1 MSLKLN
7 REPEELCI
15 NTIRMLS
22 ADAVQNAN
30 AGHPGMP
37 MGAAAMA
44 YTLWTQFLKH
54 NPRNPQWFDRDRF
67 VLSGGHG
74 SMLLYS
80 LLYLSG
86 YDLPLEEIK
95 HFRKWGSKTAG
106 HPERG
111 LVPGVE
117 VTTGPLGQGFAN
129 GVGLAIAEAWLAARY
144 NRPGHKIVNHYTYAI
159 CGDGDLMEGISQEAA
174 SLAGHLRLGKLIY
187 LYDQNHISLAGA
199 TEIDFTE
206 DVARRFEASGWHTR
220 VVPDGND
227 TEDVARAIR
236 EAQAEN
242 QRPSLILARTHI
254 GYGSP
259 HKQDNF
265 SSHGDPLGEDELQA
279 TKRALGWPTMEKFY
293 LPQDSVDYF
302 RQAVP
307 HGEQMEQDWR
317 KKFDAYKQAYPRD
330 AAEFESLVC
339 GHLPQNW
346 DVDLPRWKP
355 TDKPIATRAA
365 GGEVMNALAKHIPNL
380 MGGSADLNPS
390 TRTALKGFGDFQS
403 PEVSGPG
410 TLGAVGGE
418 WSYAGRNIA
427 FGVREHAMGAA
438 VNGMA
443 AHGGLLPFS
452 ATFFMFSD
460 YMKPAIRLGALSHL
474 KAIYIFTHDSIGLGE
489 DGPTHQP
496 IEHLAGLRAIPGLTV
511 IRPADPN
518 ETTEAWAFA
527 IQNDGPTLLV
537 LTRQIVAHLDR
548 SGAKNPGVARGAYI
562 LAGAEYGS
570 PDVALIGTGSEVDL
584 CVQASEK
591 LKKFGVKVRVISMP
605 SWSLFEAQDV
615 AYRESVLPKDLKKR
629 VTVEAGSPVGW
640 HRWAGDEGAV
650 IGVERFG
657 ASAPGQE
664 VLSHLGF
671 TADRVAATALRLLGM
686 NSEADQQY
694 GAETVGFHADILPL
708 FTEQDIR
715 AMSKAFN
722 LASYDDVKAHSAAIY
737 DRLRGVGGA
746 VMPPPPPKGQGP
758 WPQSRIDVFAKWMA
772 GGYRP

>member
-1 MSLKLN
+1 MKPN
-7 REPEELCI
+7 RELQDLCI
-15 NTIRMLS
+15 NTIRILS

-44 YTLWTQFLKH
+44 FTLWTQFLKH
-54 NPRNPQWFDRDRF
+54 NPRNPQWVDRDRF

-86 YDLPLEEIK
+86 YDLALDEIK
-95 HFRKWGSKTAG
+95 RFRKWGSKAPG

-111 LVPGVE
+111 LTDGVE

-144 NRPGHKIVNHYTYAI
+144 NRPEHKIVDHYTYGI

-206 DVARRFEASGWHTR
+206 DVAKRFEASGWHIR

-236 EAQAEN
+236 EAQAED

-265 SSHGDPLGEDELQA
+265 SAHGDPLGEEELQA
-279 TKRALGWPTMEKFY
+279 TKKALGWPTIEKFH
-293 LPQDSVDYF
+293 LPQASVEYF

-307 HGEQMEQDWR
+307 QGAQMEDEWR
-317 KKFDAYKQAYPRD
+317 KKFDAYKQAFPGE
-330 AAEFESLVC
+330 AAEFESIVSDK
-339 GHLPQNW
+339 LPQEW
-346 DVDLPRWKP
+346 DAGLPKWKP
-355 TDKPIATRAA
+355 TDKPMATRAA
-365 GGEVMNALAKHIPNL
+365 AGEAMNALAKHIPNL
-380 MGGSADLNPS
+380 IGGSADLNPS
-390 TRTALKGFGDFQS
+390 TRTALKGLGDFQS

-410 TLGAVGGE
+410 TLGAVGVE

-443 AHGGLLPFS
+443 AHGGVLPFS

-496 IEHLAGLRAIPGLTV
+496 IEHLAGLRAVPGLTV

-518 ETTEAWAFA
+518 ETVEAWAFA
-527 IQNDGPTLLV
+527 VRHDGPTALV
-537 LTRQIVAHLDR
+537 LTRQTVAHLDR
-548 SGAKNPGVARGAYI
+548 GGAKEPGVARGAYV
-562 LAGAEYGS
+562 LADVESGS
-570 PDVALIGTGSEVDL
+570 PDVILIGSGSEVGL
-584 CVQASEK
+584 CVQARER
-591 LKKFGVKVRVISMP
+591 LKDLGVKARVVSMP
-605 SWSLFEAQDV
+605 SWSLFEAQEES
-615 AYRESVLPKDLKKR
+615 YRESVLPRGIKKR
-629 VTVEAGSPVGW
+629 VTVEAASPIGW

-657 ASAPGQE
+657 ASAPGQD
-664 VLSHLGF
+664 VLDHLGF
-671 TADRVAATALRLLGM
+671 TADRVTAVALCVLGKDKEAEPKRR
-686 NSEADQQY
+686 SEATLV
-694 GAETVGFHADILPL
+694 TV
-708 FTEQDIR
+708 
-715 AMSKAFN
+715 
-722 LASYDDVKAHSAAIY
+722 
-737 DRLRGVGGA
+737 
-746 VMPPPPPKGQGP
+746 
-758 WPQSRIDVFAKWMA
+758 
-772 GGYRP
+772 

>member
-1 MSLKLN
+1 MKLKLN
-7 REPEELCI
+7 RELENLSI

-44 YTLWTQFLKH
+44 FTLWTQFLRH
-54 NPRNPQWFDRDRF
+54 NPKNPQWFDRDRF

-95 HFRKWGSKTAG
+95 HFRKWGSKAAG

-111 LVPGVE
+111 LAPGVE
-117 VTTGPLGQGFAN
+117 VTTGPLGQGFGN

-144 NRPGHKIVNHYTYAI
+144 NRPGHKIIDHYTYGM
-159 CGDGDLMEGISQEAA
+159 CGDGDLMEGISEEAA

-206 DVARRFEASGWHTR
+206 DVKKRFEASGWHTR

-227 TEDVARAIR
+227 TEDVASAIR
-236 EAQAEN
+236 EAQAED

-265 SSHGDPLGEDELQA
+265 TAHGDPLGEDELLA
-279 TKRALGWPTMEKFY
+279 TKKALGWPSMDKFY
-293 LPQDSVDYF
+293 LPQDSVDFF

-307 HGEQMEQDWR
+307 QGAQMEDEWR
-317 KKFDAYKQAYPRD
+317 KKFDAYKQAFPKE
-330 AAEFESLVC
+330 AAEFESIISDK
-339 GHLPQNW
+339 LPQGW
-346 DVDLPRWKP
+346 DVDLPKWKP

-365 GGEVMNALAKHIPNL
+365 GGEAMNALAKHIPNL
-380 MGGSADLNPS
+380 IGGSADLNPS
-390 TRTALKGFGDFQS
+390 TRTALKGLGDFQS

-427 FGVREHAMGAA
+427 FGVREHGMGAA

-443 AHGGLLPFS
+443 AHGGVLPFS
-452 ATFFMFSD
+452 ATFFTFSD
-460 YMKPAIRLGALSHL
+460 YMKPAIRLGALSRL
-474 KAIYIFTHDSIGLGE
+474 KVVYVFTHDSIGLGE

-496 IEHLAGLRAIPGLTV
+496 IEHLAGLRAVPELTV
-511 IRPADPN
+511 IRPADAN
-518 ETTEAWAFA
+518 ETVEAWAFA
-527 IQNDGPTLLV
+527 VQHDGPTLLV
-537 LTRQIVAHLDR
+537 LTRQTVPHLDR
-548 SGAKNPGVARGAYI
+548 GGAKDPGVSRGAYV
-562 LAGAEYGS
+562 LADAEDGS
-570 PDVALIGTGSEVDL
+570 PDVILIGTGSEVSL
-584 CVQASEK
+584 CVQARDK
-591 LKKFGVKVRVISMP
+591 LKSFGVKARIVSMP
-605 SWSLFEAQDV
+605 CWSLFEAQEDS
-615 AYRESVLPKDLKKR
+615 YRESVLPRSIKKR
-629 VTVEAGSPVGW
+629 VTVEAASPMGW
-640 HRWAGDEGAV
+640 HRWAGDEGTV

-657 ASAPGQE
+657 ASAPGQD
-664 VLSHLGF
+664 VLNHLGF
-671 TADRVAATALRLLGM
+671 TVDHVAAAALRLLGK
-686 NSEADQQY
+686 NNEANLIYGSEATLVT
-694 GAETVGFHADILPL
+694 A
-708 FTEQDIR
+708 
-715 AMSKAFN
+715 
-722 LASYDDVKAHSAAIY
+722 
-737 DRLRGVGGA
+737 
-746 VMPPPPPKGQGP
+746 
-758 WPQSRIDVFAKWMA
+758 
-772 GGYRP
+772 

>member
-1 MSLKLN
+1 LEKDMNPKPN
-7 REPEELCI
+7 RELQELCI
-15 NTIRMLS
+15 NTIRILS

-44 YTLWTQFLKH
+44 YTLWTEFLKH

-95 HFRKWGSKTAG
+95 HFRKWGSKAAG

-111 LVPGVE
+111 LAPGVE

-144 NRPGHKIVNHYTYAI
+144 NRPGHKIVDHYTYVE

-199 TEIDFTE
+199 TELDFTE
-206 DVARRFEASGWHTR
+206 DVAKRFEASGWHTR
-220 VVPDGND
+220 VVSDGND

-236 EAQAEN
+236 EAQAED

-265 SSHGDPLGEDELQA
+265 TAHGDPLGEEELQA
-279 TKRALGWPTMEKFY
+279 TKKALGWPTMEKFY
-293 LPQDSVDYF
+293 LPEDSVEYF

-307 HGEQMEQDWR
+307 HGAQMEDEWR
-317 KKFDAYKQAYPRD
+317 KRFDAYKQAFPKD
-330 AAEFESLVC
+330 AAEFESIVS
-339 GHLPQNW
+339 GKLPQRW
-346 DVDLPRWKP
+346 DVDLPKWKP
-355 TDKPIATRAA
+355 GDKPIATRAA
-365 GGEVMNALAKHIPNL
+365 AGEAMNALAKHIPNL
-380 MGGSADLNPS
+380 IGGSGDLNPS
-390 TRTALKGFGDFQS
+390 TRTALKGLGDFQS
-403 PEVSGPG
+403 PGVSGPG
-410 TLGAVGGE
+410 TLGAVGVE

-443 AHGGLLPFS
+443 AHGGVLPFS
-452 ATFFMFSD
+452 ATFFTFSD

-496 IEHLAGLRAIPGLTV
+496 IEHLAGLRGIPGLTV

-518 ETTEAWAFA
+518 ETVEAWAFA
-527 IQNDGPTLLV
+527 VQHDGPTLLV
-537 LTRQIVAHLDR
+537 LTRQTVAHLDR
-548 SGAKNPGVARGAYI
+548 GGAKDPGVARGAYV
-562 LAGAEYGS
+562 LADVEGGY
-570 PDVALIGTGSEVDL
+570 PDVILIGTGSEVSL
-584 CVQASEK
+584 CVQAREK
-591 LKKFGVKVRVISMP
+591 LKDLGVKARVVSMP
-605 SWSLFEAQDV
+605 SWSLFEAQEES
-615 AYRESVLPKDLKKR
+615 YRESVLPRGVRKR
-629 VTVEAGSPVGW
+629 VTVEAASPIGW

-650 IGVERFG
+650 IGVDRFG
-657 ASAPGQE
+657 ASAPGQD
-664 VLSHLGF
+664 VLEHLGF
-671 TADRVAATALRLLGM
+671 TADHVTAAALRLMGKT
-686 NSEADQQY
+686 NEADQRY
-694 GAETVGFHADILPL
+694 GSEATLVTA
-708 FTEQDIR
+708 
-715 AMSKAFN
+715 
-722 LASYDDVKAHSAAIY
+722 
-737 DRLRGVGGA
+737 
-746 VMPPPPPKGQGP
+746 
-758 WPQSRIDVFAKWMA
+758 
-772 GGYRP
+772 